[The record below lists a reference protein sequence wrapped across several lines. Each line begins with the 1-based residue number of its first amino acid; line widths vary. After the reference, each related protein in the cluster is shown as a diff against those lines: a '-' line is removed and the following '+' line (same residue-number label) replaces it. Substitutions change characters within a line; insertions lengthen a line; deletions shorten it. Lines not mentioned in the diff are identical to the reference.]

1 MDPAYE
7 RFLQSK
13 RNNEI
18 DRINKKNA
26 SFDRVSLQI
35 RKGVPLDSI
44 EEQIW
49 ARQNF
54 VNFKEKEKE
63 EIVEMFRRRNN
74 MRLFLI
80 LFFSFVYASKSFNK

>member
-7 RFLQSK
+7 RFLQSE

-49 ARQNF
+49 VRQNF

-80 LFFSFVYASKSFNK
+80 LFFPFVYTSKSFNK